1 MKMITKSH
9 RGMLLL
15 ACAVLLQAQAPPAS
29 ERARTMM
36 EELRA
41 QIGSPGLSAAVA
53 VDGKI
58 VWAEGFGLAD
68 AENQV
73 PVSPESR
80 FRLGSI
86 SKLITVAAAARLV
99 ETGKLDLDAPIQ
111 RYVPSFPDK
120 GQPITPRQLAGHL
133 AGIRHYA
140 PQDFAL
146 PVRRYERL
154 TEGLGIFQNDPLV
167 HAPGSAYLY
176 SSYGYNLFGVVV
188 EGAAGKDFGA
198 AVDELV
204 IQPLG
209 LEGTALDY
217 PERILERR
225 VRFYR
230 KAADG
235 TLANEG
241 AIDSSYKWPSAGYLS
256 TASDLVRFGSAHL
269 RDGFLKPETR
279 SLLFTSQSISSGA
292 AAGEETGVGIGWR
305 IGKDGA
311 GRRILHH
318 GGAIDGGRAFLLLYP
333 DEKIAVAILANLSGA
348 RYAEGEAQKLAE
360 LFLETD

>member
-1 MKMITKSH
+1 MRTITKSH
-9 RGMLLL
+9 RGILLL

-29 ERARTMM
+29 DRARAMM
-36 EELRA
+36 EELRT
-41 QIGSPGLSAAVA
+41 QTGSPGLSAAVA
-53 VDGKI
+53 VDGRI

-86 SKLITVAAAARLV
+86 SKLITAAAAAKLV
-99 ETGKLDLDAPIQ
+99 ESGKLDLDAPVQ

-176 SSYGYNLFGVVV
+176 SSYGYNLLGAVV
-188 EGAAGKDFGA
+188 EGASGKDFAG

-209 LEGTALDY
+209 LKSMALDY
-217 PERILERR
+217 PERIVERR

-230 KAADG
+230 READG
-235 TLANEG
+235 SLFNER

-256 TASDLVRFGSAHL
+256 TAGDLVRFGSAHL
-269 RDGFLKPETR
+269 RDGYLKPETR
-279 SLLFTSQSISSGA
+279 SLLFTPQHISSGA
-292 AAGEETGVGIGWR
+292 SAGEETGVGIGWR

-318 GGAIDGGRAFLLLYP
+318 GGAIEGGRAFLLLYP

-348 RYAEGEAQKLAE
+348 RFAEGEAQKLAE

>member
-1 MKMITKSH
+1 MRMITKSH
-9 RGMLLL
+9 RGILLL
-15 ACAVLLQAQAPPAS
+15 ACAVLLQAQAPPAAV
-29 ERARTMM
+29 RARTLM
-36 EELRA
+36 EELRNA
-41 QIGSPGLSAAVA
+41 TGSPGLSAAVA
-53 VDGKI
+53 VDGKV

-68 AENQV
+68 MENQV
-73 PVSPESR
+73 AVSPESR

-86 SKLITVAAAARLV
+86 SKLLTAAAVARLV
-99 ETGKLDLDAPIQ
+99 EAGKLDLDAPIQ

-120 GQPITPRQLAGHL
+120 GQPISARQLAGHL
-133 AGIRHYA
+133 AGIRHYLPA
-140 PQDFAL
+140 DFQL

-154 TEGLGIFQNDPLV
+154 TEGLGIFQNDALV
-167 HAPGSAYLY
+167 HPPGSAYLY
-176 SSYGYNLFGVVV
+176 SSYGYNLLGVVV

-204 IQPLG
+204 ILPLG
-209 LEGTALDY
+209 LGRTSLDD
-217 PERILERR
+217 PAKIVDRR

-230 KAADG
+230 KDSDG
-235 TLANEG
+235 ALFNER

-256 TASDLVRFGSAHL
+256 TAGDLVRFGSAHL
-269 RDGFLKPETR
+269 RDGYLEPGTR
-279 SLLFTSQSISSGA
+279 SLLFTSQRT

-348 RYAEGEAQKLAE
+348 RFAEAEAQKLAE

>member
-1 MKMITKSH
+1 MRAINKSH
-9 RGMLLL
+9 RGILLL

-29 ERARTMM
+29 EKARAMM
-36 EELRA
+36 EELRV
-41 QIGSPGLSAAVA
+41 QTGSPGLSAAVA

-86 SKLITVAAAARLV
+86 SKLITVAAAAKLV
-99 ETGKLDLDAPIQ
+99 EAGKLDLDAPVQ
-111 RYVPSFPDK
+111 RYVPSFPAK
-120 GQPITPRQLAGHL
+120 EQPITPRQLAGHL
-133 AGIRHYA
+133 AGIRHYNL
-140 PQDFAL
+140 QDFSL

-176 SSYGYNLFGVVV
+176 SSYGYNLFGAVV
-188 EGAAGKDFGA
+188 EGAAGKDFGG

-209 LEGTALDY
+209 LKSTALDY

-230 KAADG
+230 KEADG

-241 AIDSSYKWPSAGYLS
+241 AIDSSYKWPSAGFLS

-279 SLLFTSQSISSGA
+279 SLLFTSQRT

-311 GRRILHH
+311 GRRFLHH

-333 DEKIAVAILANLSGA
+333 DQKIAVAILANLSGA

>member
-1 MKMITKSH
+1 
-9 RGMLLL
+9 
-15 ACAVLLQAQAPPAS
+15 
-29 ERARTMM
+29 M
-36 EELRA
+36 EELRV
-41 QIGSPGLSAAVA
+41 QTGSPGLSAAVA
-53 VDGKI
+53 LDGRI

-68 AENQV
+68 LENQV
-73 PVSPESR
+73 PISPASR

-86 SKLITVAAAARLV
+86 SKLITVAAAAKLV
-99 ETGKLDLDAPIQ
+99 EAGKLDLDAPVQ
-111 RYVPSFPDK
+111 RYVPSFPAK
-120 GQPITPRQLAGHL
+120 EQPITPRQLAGHL
-133 AGIRHYA
+133 AGIRHYNL
-140 PQDFAL
+140 QDFSL

-154 TEGLGIFQNDPLV
+154 TEGLEIFQNDLLV

-176 SSYGYNLFGVVV
+176 SSYGYNLFGAVV
-188 EGAAGKDFGA
+188 EGAAGKDFGR

-209 LEGTALDY
+209 LGGTALDE
-217 PERILERR
+217 PARILERR

-230 KAADG
+230 READG
-235 TLANEG
+235 TLVNER

-256 TASDLVRFGSAHL
+256 TAGDLVRFGSAHL
-269 RDGFLKPETR
+269 RDGYLKPETR
-279 SLLFTSQSISSGA
+279 SLLFTSQRISSGV

-311 GRRILHH
+311 GRPILHH

-333 DEKIAVAILANLSGA
+333 NEKIAVAILANLSGA
-348 RYAEGEAQKLAE
+348 RFAEGEAQKLAE

>member
-9 RGMLLL
+9 RGILLL

-29 ERARTMM
+29 QRARTMM

-68 AENQV
+68 VENQV

-80 FRLGSI
+80 FRLGSV

-99 ETGKLDLDAPIQ
+99 ESGKLDLDAQVQ

-120 GQPITPRQLAGHL
+120 GQTITPRQLAGHL

-146 PVRRYERL
+146 PVRRYEKL
-154 TEGLGIFQNDPLV
+154 TEGLEIFQKDPLV

-176 SSYGYNLFGVVV
+176 SSYGYNLFGAVV
-188 EGAAGKDFGA
+188 EGAAGKDFGGT
-198 AVDELV
+198 VDELV

-209 LEGTALDY
+209 LKSTGLDY
-217 PERILERR
+217 PERIVERR
-225 VRFYR
+225 VRFY
-230 KAADG
+230 KKEADG
-235 TLANEG
+235 TLANED
-241 AIDSSYKWPSAGYLS
+241 AIDSSYKWPSAGFLS
-256 TASDLVRFGSAHL
+256 TPSDLVRFGSAHL
-269 RDGFLKPETR
+269 KDGYLKPETR
-279 SLLFTSQSISSGA
+279 SLLFTSQRLSS
-292 AAGEETGVGIGWR
+292 GEETGVGIGWR

-311 GRRILHH
+311 GRRIFHH

-333 DEKIAVAILANLSGA
+333 DENIAVAILANLSGA

>member
-1 MKMITKSH
+1 MRAIIKSH
-9 RGMLLL
+9 RGILLL

-29 ERARTMM
+29 ERARVMM
-36 EELRA
+36 EELRV

-86 SKLITVAAAARLV
+86 SKLITVAAAAKLV
-99 ETGKLDLDAPIQ
+99 EAGKLDLDAPVQ
-111 RYVPSFPDK
+111 RYVPSFPAK
-120 GQPITPRQLAGHL
+120 EQPITPRQLAGHL
-133 AGIRHYA
+133 AGIRHYNL
-140 PQDFAL
+140 QDFSM

-154 TEGLGIFQNDPLV
+154 TEGLEIFQNDPLV

-176 SSYGYNLFGVVV
+176 SSYGYNLFGAVI
-188 EGAAGKDFGA
+188 EGAAGKDFGG

-209 LEGTALDY
+209 LKGTALDD
-217 PERILERR
+217 PARILERR

-230 KAADG
+230 READG

-256 TASDLVRFGSAHL
+256 TASDLVRFGSAHM
-269 RDGFLKPETR
+269 RDGFIKPETR
-279 SLLFTSQSISSGA
+279 SLLFTSQRTT
-292 AAGEETGVGIGWR
+292 AGVETGVGIGWR

-311 GRRILHH
+311 GRRFLHH
-318 GGAIDGGRAFLLLYP
+318 GGAIDGGRAFILLYP